1 MIFSNS
7 EEQAIESASK
17 VRLLLLDVDGIL
29 TDGRLYFSNSGEESK
44 AFHSLDGHGI
54 KMLMLTGIPVGII
67 TGRESNIVTKR
78 AADLGI
84 DAICLSNHGGRQLE
98 GSPAPVSLV
107 APVAQEIQGR
117 SEIICD
123 GGIRRGS
130 DILKAVALGATATM
144 GGRAYLF
151 GLGAAGERGVDTA
164 LGFLQAEL
172 ARTMALNGLTSFDE
186 VGPHIVAPA

>member
-1 MIFSNS
+1 MDSMIFSNS

-54 KMLMLTGIPVGII
+54 KMLMLAGIPVGII

-84 DAICLSNHGGRQLE
+84 DILY
-98 GSPAPVSLV
+98 
-107 APVAQEIQGR
+107 QGR
-117 SEIICD
+117 EDKIDVLKEIITNK
-123 GGIRRGS
+123 GI
-130 DILKAVALGATATM
+130 DAHAI
-144 GGRAYLF
+144 AY
-151 GLGAAGERGVDTA
+151 AGDDLPDLPV
-164 LGFLQAEL
+164 LQAVGL
-172 ARTMALNGLTSFDE
+172 SFSVPGAHPDVKGAVSAITARGGGEGAVREITDFILNAQTN
-186 VGPHIVAPA
+186 H

>member
-1 MIFSNS
+1 MDSMIFSNS

-54 KMLMLTGIPVGII
+54 KMLMLAGIPVGII

-84 DAICLSNHGGRQLE
+84 DILY
-98 GSPAPVSLV
+98 
-107 APVAQEIQGR
+107 QGR
-117 SEIICD
+117 EDKIDVLKEIIATK
-123 GGIRRGS
+123 GIEAEA
-130 DILKAVALGATATM
+130 I
-144 GGRAYLF
+144 AY
-151 GLGAAGERGVDTA
+151 AGDDLPDLPV
-164 LGFLQAEL
+164 LQAVGLSFSVPGAHPDVKGAVNAITTRCGGEG
-172 ARTMALNGLTSFDE
+172 AVREITDFILNAQAN
-186 VGPHIVAPA
+186 H

>member
-7 EEQAIESASK
+7 KEQAIESANK

-54 KMLMLTGIPVGII
+54 KMLMLAGIPVGII

-84 DAICLSNHGGRQLE
+84 DILY
-98 GSPAPVSLV
+98 
-107 APVAQEIQGR
+107 QGR
-117 SEIICD
+117 EDKIDVLKEIITNK
-123 GGIRRGS
+123 GIEAHA
-130 DILKAVALGATATM
+130 I
-144 GGRAYLF
+144 AY
-151 GLGAAGERGVDTA
+151 AGDDMPDLPV
-164 LGFLQAEL
+164 LQAVGLSFSVPGAHPIVKRAVNAITTHRGGEG
-172 ARTMALNGLTSFDE
+172 AVREITDFILNAQAS
-186 VGPHIVAPA
+186 H

>member
-7 EEQAIESASK
+7 EEQSIESASK

-54 KMLMLTGIPVGII
+54 KMLMLAGIPVGFI

-84 DAICLSNHGGRQLE
+84 DILY
-98 GSPAPVSLV
+98 
-107 APVAQEIQGR
+107 QGR
-117 SEIICD
+117 EDKIDVLKEIITNK
-123 GGIRRGS
+123 GIEAQA
-130 DILKAVALGATATM
+130 I
-144 GGRAYLF
+144 AY
-151 GLGAAGERGVDTA
+151 AGDDLPDLPV
-164 LGFLQAEL
+164 LQAVGLSFSVPGAHPDVKGAVNAITTRCGGEG
-172 ARTMALNGLTSFDE
+172 AVREITDFILNAQAS
-186 VGPHIVAPA
+186 H

>member
-17 VRLLLLDVDGIL
+17 VRLVLLDVDGIL

-54 KMLMLTGIPVGII
+54 KMLMLAGIPVGFI

-84 DAICLSNHGGRQLE
+84 DILY
-98 GSPAPVSLV
+98 
-107 APVAQEIQGR
+107 QGR
-117 SEIICD
+117 EDKIDVLKEIITNK
-123 GGIRRGS
+123 GIEAHA
-130 DILKAVALGATATM
+130 I
-144 GGRAYLF
+144 AY
-151 GLGAAGERGVDTA
+151 AGDDLPDLPV
-164 LGFLQAEL
+164 LQAVGLSFSVPGAHPVVKGAVNAITTRCGGEG
-172 ARTMALNGLTSFDE
+172 AVREITDFILNAQAS
-186 VGPHIVAPA
+186 H